1 MDSSTQ
7 PVSRWELIDAIA
19 LVAGDQP
26 LPESIENSFQSVQ
39 AASTQLVIQKSQN
52 PYQLGF

>member
-1 MDSSTQ
+1 MDSSIQ
-7 PVSRWELIDAIA
+7 PASRWELIDAIA